1 MVVTPLGSGKDTV
14 LTRRLALWRYS
25 LEAMVDSVV
34 ERWLGYGYSTGR
46 RMGFYDGT
54 GVVLACGVMDD
65 G

>member
-1 MVVTPLGSGKDTV
+1 MVVAPLGSEKYTV
-14 LTRRLALWRYS
+14 LTRRLTLWRYS

-34 ERWLGYGYSTGR
+34 ERWLSYGYSAGR

-54 GVVLACGVMDD
+54 GVVFACGVMDD